1 MHGKNRSLF
10 TYDSKSHILI
20 LAFPWNFFAVL
31 CPFYFNYAR
40 GVNLYKSG
48 ALLRF
53 FCTGGNYLVM
63 HAKNE
68 SHAKLPAPLVSAES
82 WAERIK
88 LGISPR
94 ASLREQFSKLAAPRY
109 PSTDRSGT
117 PIPGTES
124 RWRHRRC
131 WCSKSWADLI
141 SALLFLQKMSPRRS
155 RAMPPIALL
164 PRS

>member
-1 MHGKNRSLF
+1 MKIFRGLVSILYTTARAAWISTSLAR
-10 TYDSKSHILI
+10 YCDSFAPAVITWSCMRKTNHT
-20 LAFPWNFFAVL
+20 PNF
-31 CPFYFNYAR
+31 
-40 GVNLYKSG
+40 
-48 ALLRF
+48 
-53 FCTGGNYLVM
+53 
-63 HAKNE
+63 
-68 SHAKLPAPLVSAES
+68 LPPLVSAES

-94 ASLREQFSKLAAPRY
+94 ASLREQFSKLAAPCY
-109 PSTDRSGT
+109 SSTDRFRA